1 MPSERL
7 SYHAVGG
14 PAAYIMLSSPHRVQD
29 VLEKAFI
36 DGQLDAELACGAQLR
51 RWPVMVK
58 LLNQRQAAQ
67 SAESKREETAK
78 AIAMAQ
84 AARTDAE
91 MASALTASMRVHW
104 LDNQDCWIP
113 ALQRVSGCFRAISWS
128 QSVYP

>member
-67 SAESKREETAK
+67 RAESKREETAK

-91 MASALTASMRVHW
+91 MASAYCIHESSLAGQPGL
-104 LDNQDCWIP
+104 LDT
-113 ALQRVSGCFRAISWS
+113 RTSTGFRMF
-128 QSVYP
+128 QGYFLV